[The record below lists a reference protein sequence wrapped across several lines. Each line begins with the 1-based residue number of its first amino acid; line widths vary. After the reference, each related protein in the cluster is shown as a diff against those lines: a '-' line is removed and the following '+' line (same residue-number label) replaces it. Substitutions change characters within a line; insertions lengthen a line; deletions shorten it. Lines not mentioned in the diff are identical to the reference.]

1 MCSGRFPFVI
11 LMLYLG
17 FQHRWVFI
25 QDTEGHFL
33 QHFTSL
39 AQPKIRQPASAR

>member
-1 MCSGRFPFVI
+1 MCSGRSLFVM

-25 QDTEGHFL
+25 QGTEGHFL
-33 QHFTSL
+33 QHFTRL
-39 AQPKIRQPASAR
+39 AQPKIGQPAFAR